1 MYFAIQQK
9 VIKPHFAA
17 LKAAKVFS
25 SPDAG
30 FGNSDMS
37 RRGGFNLICF
47 SAAGVHQAHA
57 HLHLHLRRVLAFGQ
71 VPPHG

>member
-9 VIKPHFAA
+9 VIKQHFAA

-25 SPDAG
+25 GPDAG

-37 RRGGFNLICF
+37 RRGEFNLF
-47 SAAGVHQAHA
+47 N
-57 HLHLHLRRVLAFGQ
+57 LF
-71 VPPHG
+71 

>member
-47 SAAGVHQAHA
+47 NFFTLKERIVRKYDPQIIHYN
-57 HLHLHLRRVLAFGQ
+57 
-71 VPPHG
+71 

>member
-9 VIKPHFAA
+9 VIKQHFAA

-25 SPDAG
+25 GPDAG

-37 RRGGFNLICF
+37 RRGGFNLF
-47 SAAGVHQAHA
+47 N
-57 HLHLHLRRVLAFGQ
+57 LF
-71 VPPHG
+71 